1 MNFMKKSAFFM
12 TAVLVGAGLCCAAGN
27 VELERNVI
35 KPFAAWKSDVPVA
48 DVPGKNKPEDVK
60 RKRQA
65 HIDALKKFAPYFLDE
80 YAFIDKAFNLKS
92 GTYCDIAVFGR
103 KKPAAAAPAPHECT
117 SWVVMP
123 DLTGGKSL
131 IVHKNRDSS
140 SKKLI
145 AQQRAVKGK
154 RAWIGMGNF
163 GGLGTN
169 MGINDKALVVVMNS
183 GDRTGANNDA
193 GIGTTVMARIMLENC
208 STAAEAV
215 KMLDRM
221 IAEKVYTHGKSGSI
235 WFIADKDNAFIAEHN
250 AETIAVKGVHSGFG
264 IRANSWDFPEM
275 IPYSHATPNDIIGNN
290 RREYAV
296 RDLLFKKHQVIGK
309 VVTPEMMA
317 EASRI
322 KEFPEDKKCY
332 PLCGKLTNSAA
343 TFVIDQEFPE
353 ELSYAVMSFGCPA
366 YTLYLPV
373 PLMLDEFPA
382 ELLDG
387 RNPNAAMVRWEK
399 KKPLMSDDKVIEFE
413 GKLNARYRKA
423 LAAARKILR
432 KDRNRKLAAQLLND
446 AFRENCKEFLKAT
459 E

>member
-1 MNFMKKSAFFM
+1 MLLFLTVLFSSAVCFAAPVPEFEKN
-12 TAVLVGAGLCCAAGN
+12 VL
-27 VELERNVI
+27 
-35 KPFAAWKSDVPVA
+35 KPFATWKNSAPA
-48 DVPGKNKPEDVK
+48 ANVPGKNKPEDVK
-60 RKRQA
+60 RKRKA
-65 HIDALKKFAPYFLDE
+65 HIDALKKFAPYILNE
-80 YAFIDKAFNLKS
+80 YAAIDRAFNLKS
-92 GTYCDIAVFGR
+92 GTYQDIAVFGIR
-103 KKPAAAAPAPHECT
+103 KQPGTAPHECT

-154 RAWIGMGNF
+154 HAWIGMGNF
-163 GGLGTN
+163 GSLGTN
-169 MGINDKALVVVMNS
+169 MGINDKALVVAMNS
-183 GDRTGANNDA
+183 GDRTGSNNDA

-221 IAEKVYTHGKSGSI
+221 IAEKVYTHGQSGSI

-250 AETIAVKGVHSGFG
+250 AEHIAVKSVHSGFA

-275 IPYSHATPNDIIGNN
+275 IPYSHAKPNDIVGNN

-322 KEFPEDKKCY
+322 KEIQEDKKCY

-353 ELSYAVMSFGCPA
+353 ELSYAVMAFGCPA
-366 YTLYLPV
+366 YTLYLPI
-373 PLMLDEFPA
+373 PLTINEFPT

-387 RNPNAAMVRWEK
+387 RNPNAAMARWDK
-399 KKPLMSDDKVIEFE
+399 KTPLMDDAKTVEFE
-413 GKLNARYRKA
+413 GKLNARHRKA
-423 LAAARKILR
+423 LSAARKVLR
-432 KDRNRKLAAQLLND
+432 TTRNRQQAAQLLNK
-446 AFRENCKEFLKAT
+446 AFKENCKVFLETTK
-459 E
+459 